1 MGISFYDR
9 ELPLKEPDVVKE
21 QLISNAIYVPAEIP
35 PIISKVENNRVCK
48 IRF

>member
-21 QLISNAIYVPAEIP
+21 QLISNVIYEPAEILP
-35 PIISKVENNRVCK
+35 VISRVESN
-48 IRF
+48 